1 MDLTSWVI
9 IPFLFG
15 SIGIYGLVRLL
26 RRLRSSAYIQDAV
39 VVITGAT
46 SGLGKEC
53 AKVFY
58 KAGAQLVLCGRNE
71 EGLKDLINEL
81 CRTRKGSI
89 QFHKPHIVIFDLS
102 DVEAVANAAKE
113 ILQLVGKVDILIN
126 NAGISYRGTIL
137 NTKVS
142 VDRMIMDTNYFGPV
156 ALTKAFLPS
165 MIKNKRGH
173 IVAISSVQGKISI
186 PFRSA
191 YSASK
196 HAMQAFCDC
205 LRAEMVPH
213 DIAVTVVS
221 PGYIQT
227 NLSLNAV
234 TDDGSRYGVM
244 DKNTA
249 EGRTAEEVAR
259 IVFRAVGERSKDVLV
274 AGLVPTLAVYLRAL
288 APKIFFSIM
297 AARAKKERKF
307 KDA

>member
-9 IPFLFG
+9 IPLFLG
-15 SIGIYGLVRLL
+15 SLSVYSIYRLL
-26 RRLRSSAYIQDAV
+26 QRMRTYAYVQDAV

-58 KAGAQLVLCGRNE
+58 AAGSKLVLCGRSE
-71 EGLKDLINEL
+71 ERLEDLVREL
-81 CRTRKGSI
+81 SRMRKGTNKM
-89 QFHKPHIVIFDLS
+89 HKPHKVIFDLA
-102 DVEAVANAAKE
+102 DVEAVSSAAQE
-113 ILQLVGKVDILIN
+113 IFYLVGKVDILIN

-137 NTKVS
+137 NTKID
-142 VDRMIMDTNYFGPV
+142 VDRMIMNTNYFGPV
-156 ALTKAFLPS
+156 ALTKAILPS
-165 MIKNKRGH
+165 MIKNGHGH
-173 IVAISSVQGKISI
+173 IVVISSIQGKISI

-196 HAMQAFCDC
+196 HATQAFFDC
-205 LRAEMVPH
+205 LRAEMTAH
-213 DIAVTVVS
+213 DINVTVVN

-234 TDDGSRYGVM
+234 TDDGSKYGVM

-249 EGRTAEEVAR
+249 EGRSAEDVAQ
-259 IVFRAVGERSKDVLV
+259 IVLRAVGERKKEVTI
-274 AGLVPTLAVYLRAL
+274 AGLVPTLAVYLRTI

-297 AARAKKERKF
+297 ASRAKKERKL
-307 KDA
+307 KEA